1 MLKMIRFGEIIV
13 KNDTFNL
20 GLSRSLNYFY
30 IFHPKM
36 KNSQNNEILREHCK
50 FNLDLSRSFN
60 YFSFFTP
67 KIKNV

>member
-20 GLSRSLNYFY
+20 GLSRSLNNFF

-36 KNSQNNEILREHCK
+36 KNAQNDEIWQDNCK
-50 FNLDLSRSFN
+50 Q
-60 YFSFFTP
+60 
-67 KIKNV
+67 I